1 VIDNRDPTTLGENL
15 LAFRRK
21 HKDLTLSQ
29 VFDLAKEA
37 EGITLGIPRSQ
48 SDSDRPRSDD
58 GLLSGYDYNGK
69 ASLHGIPT
77 DGRG

>member
-1 VIDNRDPTTLGENL
+1 MDNIDPSVLGENL
-15 LAFRRK
+15 LAYRRK

-37 EGITLGIPRSQ
+37 EGVTLGIPRDK
-48 SDSDRPRSDD
+48 SDSDRSGGDD
-58 GLLSGYDYNGK
+58 GLLSGNDKNGQT
-69 ASLHGIPT
+69 SLHGIPA